1 MMSWFK
7 RKRGERGFTLLE
19 VLIAVTIGTIG
30 FASMGYILG
39 HGFWLGSENRYHLYA
54 LNAFRD
60 EVETIRLMNY
70 DSFVTLGGSSTFT
83 NAQLAKLPSGTG
95 TRTIANSFGA
105 DIKKVTL
112 TATWV
117 TRSGRTITEKATTYV
132 TRIGINRS

>member
-1 MMSWFK
+1 MRWLRK
-7 RKRGERGFTLLE
+7 KRGERGFTLLE
-19 VLIAVTIGTIG
+19 VLIAVAIGTIG

-39 HGFWLGSENRYHLYA
+39 HGFWLGSENRHHLYA

-70 DSFVTLGGSSTFT
+70 DSFVALGGSSTFT
-83 NAQLAKLPSGTG
+83 NTQLVKLPSGAG
-95 TRTIANSFGA
+95 TRTIVNSFGS

-117 TRSGRTITEKATTYV
+117 TRSGRTITERVTTYV